1 MPPIIDKHPVLS
13 HSSPFSLFH
22 HSPTHTQKLSAF
34 LAFINTQSL
43 LIIQRSRHSL
53 SNYQNISHSHTHH
66 LTTIISLTTHK
77 MPSIKQILILALAT
91 VAYAVPQASQ
101 ISDGQIQAPTTAPVK
116 QISDG
121 QVQAP
126 TSVAPVKQISDGQIQ
141 APTSAPA
148 PVKQISDG
156 QIQAPTSVPAPVK
169 QISDG
174 QIQAPTSVAPVK
186 QISDGQIQAPTAKP
200 VTQITDGQIQ
210 VPTAKPSTGVVP
222 PASNGTFTA
231 PAVAKFTG
239 AASLMS
245 WSQNVV
251 VAAVGAAA
259 GLAML

>member
-1 MPPIIDKHPVLS
+1 
-13 HSSPFSLFH
+13 
-22 HSPTHTQKLSAF
+22 
-34 LAFINTQSL
+34 
-43 LIIQRSRHSL
+43 
-53 SNYQNISHSHTHH
+53 
-66 LTTIISLTTHK
+66 
-77 MPSIKQILILALAT
+77 
-91 VAYAVPQASQ
+91 
-101 ISDGQIQAPTTAPVK
+101 
-116 QISDG
+116 
-121 QVQAP
+121 
-126 TSVAPVKQISDGQIQ
+126 
-141 APTSAPA
+141 
-148 PVKQISDG
+148 
-156 QIQAPTSVPAPVK
+156 
-169 QISDG
+169 
-174 QIQAPTSVAPVK
+174 VK